1 MNSFGGNTFSGRL
14 NMLFT
19 ESNEWHHTAP
29 CKRIY
34 LDKQRTRE
42 WIIDGEVGERAWAN
56 YYWAAGFDVGFV
68 RGVEWGGFRQGW
80 GERKA
85 PSLCCKRGAQLIISI
100 RLDAAEHTR
109 MHKLTLTENKMKKK
123 IAYVLRDELLH

>member
-68 RGVEWGGFRQGW
+68 RGVE
-80 GERKA
+80 
-85 PSLCCKRGAQLIISI
+85 
-100 RLDAAEHTR
+100 
-109 MHKLTLTENKMKKK
+109 
-123 IAYVLRDELLH
+123 

>member
-19 ESNEWHHTAP
+19 QSNEWHHTGP

-42 WIIDGEVGERAWAN
+42 WIIDGEVGESVWAN

-100 RLDAAEHTR
+100 RLDAAEHTS
-109 MHKLTLTENKMKKK
+109 
-123 IAYVLRDELLH
+123 LL